1 MRNAKGFTLI
11 ELLIVI
17 AIIAILIAVLLPN
30 LLGARQ
36 RAFDAAAMGCAR
48 SVALVAESSRV
59 DTATLN
65 YTFSARDVTA
75 FDPKSCSGIRY
86 SGTFPDGSNGA
97 PTFGV
102 TVFHPQG
109 SKGYEVSGTRDGVTV
124 KQVAKP
130 AGEGTAFPQP
140 SNQQNQPN
148 QQNP

>member
-65 YTFSARDVTA
+65 YTFTATDVTT
-75 FDPKSCSGIRY
+75 FDPRSCSGLRY
-86 SGTFPDGSNGA
+86 SGTFPTSA
-97 PTFGV
+97 ASFEV
-102 TVFHPQG
+102 TVFHPNG
-109 SKGYEVSGTRDGVTV
+109 SRGYSVSGNRNGVTV
-124 KQVAKP
+124 TQVGRP
-130 AGEGTAFPQP
+130 QGDGTGF
-140 SNQQNQPN
+140 
-148 QQNP
+148 

>member
-48 SVALVAESSRV
+48 SVALVAESSRT
-59 DTATLN
+59 DAQNLN
-65 YTFSARDVTA
+65 YTFTATDVTG
-75 FDPKSCSGIRY
+75 FDPKSCSGIQY
-86 SGTFPDGSNGA
+86 SGTFPTGA
-97 PTFGV
+97 ETFDV
-102 TVFHPQG
+102 TVFHPNG
-109 SKGYEVSGTRDGVTV
+109 SKGYKVSGKADGVTV
-124 KQVAKP
+124 EQVAKP
-130 AGEGTAFPQP
+130 ASGTAF
-140 SNQQNQPN
+140 SNQQNQN

>member
-59 DTATLN
+59 DTQTLN
-65 YTFSARDVTA
+65 YTFRATDVTT
-75 FDPKSCSGIRY
+75 FDPRSCSGLRY
-86 SGTFPDGSNGA
+86 TGTFPNNA
-97 PTFGV
+97 ATFEI
-102 TVFHPQG
+102 TVFHLNG
-109 SKGYEVSGTRDGVTV
+109 SRGYRVSGNRDGVTV
-124 KQVAKP
+124 TQVARP
-130 AGEGTAFPQP
+130 SGDGTGF
-140 SNQQNQPN
+140 
-148 QQNP
+148 

>member
-59 DTATLN
+59 DTSSLN
-65 YTFSARDVTA
+65 YNFSATDVKN
-75 FDPKSCSGIRY
+75 FDPKSCTGIQY
-86 SGTFPDGSNGA
+86 SGTFPADA
-97 PTFGV
+97 ATFDV
-102 TVFHPQG
+102 TVFHPNG
-109 SKGYEVSGTRDGVTV
+109 SKGYKVSGSTNGVTV
-124 KQVAKP
+124 TQVAKP
-130 AGEGTAFPQP
+130 ASGTAF
-140 SNQQNQPN
+140 
-148 QQNP
+148 

>member
-59 DTATLN
+59 DTTTLN
-65 YTFSARDVTA
+65 YTFLATDVTA

-86 SGTFPDGSNGA
+86 SGTFPNNA
-97 PTFGV
+97 ATFDV
-102 TVFHPQG
+102 TVFHPNG
-109 SKGYEVSGTRDGVTV
+109 SRGYRVSGNANGVTV
-124 KQVAKP
+124 TPVGRP
-130 AGEGTAFPQP
+130 SGDGTAF
-140 SNQQNQPN
+140 
-148 QQNP
+148 

>member
-65 YTFSARDVTA
+65 YTFSATDVRT
-75 FDPKSCSGIRY
+75 FDPRSCSGISY
-86 SGTFPDGSNGA
+86 TGTLPNNA
-97 PTFGV
+97 ATFEV
-102 TVFHPQG
+102 TVFHPNG
-109 SKGYEVSGTRDGVTV
+109 SRGYRVSGNANGVTV
-124 KQVAKP
+124 AQVARP
-130 AGEGTAFPQP
+130 QGQGTAF
-140 SNQQNQPN
+140 
-148 QQNP
+148 

>member
-59 DTATLN
+59 DATNLK
-65 YTFSARDVTA
+65 YTFSDKDVTT
-75 FDPKSCSGIRY
+75 FDPKSCENLKYTGS
-86 SGTFPDGSNGA
+86 FPTNGA
-97 PTFGV
+97 ESFTV
-102 TVFHPQG
+102 TVLHPNG
-109 SKGYEVSGTRDGVTV
+109 SKGYQVSGNKDGVTV
-124 KQVAKP
+124 TQVNLP
-130 AGEGTAFPQP
+130 DPNEQRSDFPEP
-140 SNQQNQPN
+140 SQNN
-148 QQNP
+148 

>member
-59 DTATLN
+59 DTASLN
-65 YTFSARDVTA
+65 YNFSASDVTT

-86 SGTFPDGSNGA
+86 SGTFPAGA
-97 PTFGV
+97 ATFEV
-102 TVFHPQG
+102 TVFHPNG
-109 SKGYEVSGTRDGVTV
+109 SKGYKVSGSANGVTV
-124 KQVAKP
+124 TQDAKP
-130 AGEGTAFPQP
+130 DSGTAF
-140 SNQQNQPN
+140 
-148 QQNP
+148 

>member
-59 DTATLN
+59 DTSSLKYA
-65 YTFSARDVTA
+65 FSAEDVTT
-75 FDPKSCSGIRY
+75 FDPKSCKGIKY
-86 SGTFPDGSNGA
+86 SGTFPADA
-97 PTFGV
+97 ATFNV
-102 TVFHPQG
+102 TVFHPNG
-109 SKGYEVSGTRDGVTV
+109 SKGYKVSGTRDGVTV
-124 KQVAKP
+124 EQVAKP
-130 AGEGTAFPQP
+130 EAKDGTDGTDFPQP
-140 SNQQNQPN
+140 SNQQNQ
-148 QQNP
+148 

>member
-65 YTFSARDVTA
+65 YTFTATDVTT
-75 FDPKSCSGIRY
+75 FDPKSCSGINY
-86 SGTFPDGSNGA
+86 SGTFPNNA
-97 PTFGV
+97 ATFNV

-109 SKGYEVSGTRDGVTV
+109 SKGYQVSGSANGVTV
-124 KQVAKP
+124 TQVAKP
-130 AGEGTAFPQP
+130 NGGTPFSQP
-140 SNQQNQPN
+140 SNQQN
-148 QQNP
+148 